1 MNILILGSGGRE
13 HTLAWKILQSPR
25 CKELFIS
32 PGNGGTEK
40 IATNLKI
47 DINDFKAIKEIILN
61 NKIKMIVIGPEEP
74 LVNGLV
80 DYLKNE
86 SMCSDLIIIGPDKYG
101 ALLEGSKS
109 YSKEFLKKYDIP
121 TADYFT
127 VDNYNISEGYKFLDK
142 MKKPYVLKADGLAAG
157 KGVLIINDL
166 EEAKIQLKEMIINN
180 KFGKASRK
188 VVIEEFLSGIEL
200 SCFVLTDG
208 ESYKILPMAKDYK
221 RIGEGDT
228 GLNTGGMGAVS
239 PVPFVDSKFLNKIET
254 KIISPTLNGLKEEK
268 VVYRGFIF
276 IGLIKVKEE
285 PFVIEYNVRM
295 GDPETEVVFPR
306 IKGDIVEIFEA
317 THNQNLDKVNFEID
331 RRHAATIM
339 LVSGGYPEIY
349 KKGFEIEISEDIDK
363 SIIFHAGTKIS
374 NSGKL
379 VTNGGR
385 VISVTSLA
393 ETYNEAIKRSYHTI
407 KKIKFEKMYYRKDI
421 GFDL

>member
-25 CKELFIS
+25 CKKLFIS

-47 DINDFKAIKEIILN
+47 DINDFKAVREIIIN
-61 NKIKMIVIGPEEP
+61 NKIEMIVIGPEEP
-74 LVNGLV
+74 LVNGLA

-86 SMCSDLIIIGPDKYG
+86 SMFSDLIIIGPDKYG

-127 VDNYNISEGYKFLDK
+127 VDNDNISEGYKFLDK

-200 SCFVLTDG
+200 SCFVLD
-208 ESYKILPMAKDYK
+208 
-221 RIGEGDT
+221 
-228 GLNTGGMGAVS
+228 
-239 PVPFVDSKFLNKIET
+239 
-254 KIISPTLNGLKEEK
+254 
-268 VVYRGFIF
+268 
-276 IGLIKVKEE
+276 
-285 PFVIEYNVRM
+285 
-295 GDPETEVVFPR
+295 
-306 IKGDIVEIFEA
+306 
-317 THNQNLDKVNFEID
+317 
-331 RRHAATIM
+331 
-339 LVSGGYPEIY
+339 
-349 KKGFEIEISEDIDK
+349 
-363 SIIFHAGTKIS
+363 
-374 NSGKL
+374 
-379 VTNGGR
+379 
-385 VISVTSLA
+385 
-393 ETYNEAIKRSYHTI
+393 
-407 KKIKFEKMYYRKDI
+407 
-421 GFDL
+421 

>member
-25 CKELFIS
+25 CKKLFIS

-40 IATNLKI
+40 IAINIKI
-47 DINDFKAIKEIILN
+47 DINDFKAVREIIIN
-61 NKIKMIVIGPEEP
+61 NKIEMIVIGPEEP
-74 LVNGLV
+74 LVNGLA

-86 SMCSDLIIIGPDKYG
+86 SMFSDLIIIGPDKYG

-121 TADYFT
+121 TADYFN
-127 VDNYNISEGYKFLDK
+127 VDYDNISEGYKFLDK

-166 EEAKIQLKEMIINN
+166 EEAKIQLKEMIIDK

-208 ESYKILPMAKDYK
+208 ESFKILPMAKDYK

-239 PVPFVDSKFLNKIET
+239 PVPFVDSKFLNKIKT
-254 KIISPTLNGLKEEK
+254 KIISPTLSGLKEEK
-268 VVYRGFIF
+268 VEYRGFIF

>member
-127 VDNYNISEGYKFLDK
+127 VDNDNISEGYKFLDK

-157 KGVLIINDL
+157 KGVLIIN
-166 EEAKIQLKEMIINN
+166 EKSSN
-180 KFGKASRK
+180 KK
-188 VVIEEFLSGIEL
+188 
-200 SCFVLTDG
+200 
-208 ESYKILPMAKDYK
+208 
-221 RIGEGDT
+221 
-228 GLNTGGMGAVS
+228 
-239 PVPFVDSKFLNKIET
+239 SKN
-254 KIISPTLNGLKEEK
+254 
-268 VVYRGFIF
+268 
-276 IGLIKVKEE
+276 
-285 PFVIEYNVRM
+285 
-295 GDPETEVVFPR
+295 
-306 IKGDIVEIFEA
+306 
-317 THNQNLDKVNFEID
+317 
-331 RRHAATIM
+331 
-339 LVSGGYPEIY
+339 
-349 KKGFEIEISEDIDK
+349 
-363 SIIFHAGTKIS
+363 
-374 NSGKL
+374 
-379 VTNGGR
+379 
-385 VISVTSLA
+385 
-393 ETYNEAIKRSYHTI
+393 
-407 KKIKFEKMYYRKDI
+407 
-421 GFDL
+421 